1 MDEARENIL
10 DHYELPRHRSP
21 LVDATVV
28 QRQDN
33 PLCGD
38 RVVVYLQVVDDKVA
52 AIGWEGRGCTISQ
65 AAASMLSEE
74 LLGKSVAEACALDEQ
89 FMVDLIGTRLNPARM
104 KCATLSLKA
113 VQYGLESWQNR
124 SLDPAH
130 TY

>member
-10 DHYELPRHRSP
+10 DHYELPRNQGA
-21 LVDATVV
+21 LVDANVI

-38 RVVVYLQVVDDKVA
+38 RVVVYLRVADDKVA

-74 LLGKSVAEACALDEQ
+74 LLGKSIAEARALNEQ
-89 FMVDLIGTRLNPARM
+89 FMVNLIGTRLNPARM
-104 KCATLSLKA
+104 KCATLGLKA
-113 VQYGLESWQNR
+113 VQDGLESWQNR
-124 SLDPAH
+124 SSEQAH